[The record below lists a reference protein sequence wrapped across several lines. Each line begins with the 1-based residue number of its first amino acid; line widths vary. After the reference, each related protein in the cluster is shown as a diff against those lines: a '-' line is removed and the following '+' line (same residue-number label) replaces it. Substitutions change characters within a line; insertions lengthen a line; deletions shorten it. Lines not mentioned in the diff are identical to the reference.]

1 MKKKRD
7 VIIDAD
13 DDNYEVRTNVS
24 QNHVTAT
31 LCTEEFFFRT
41 QYTVHTVAI

>member
-13 DDNYEVRTNVS
+13 DDDNYEVRTNVS
-24 QNHVTAT
+24 QKPCDSNS
-31 LCTEEFFFRT
+31 TEEFFLRT
-41 QYTVHTVAI
+41 QFTAST